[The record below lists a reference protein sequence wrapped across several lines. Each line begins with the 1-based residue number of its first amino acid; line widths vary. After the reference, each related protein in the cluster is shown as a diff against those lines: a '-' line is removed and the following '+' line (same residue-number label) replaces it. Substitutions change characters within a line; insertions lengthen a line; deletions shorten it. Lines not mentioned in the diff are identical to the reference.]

1 MKRALSII
9 ILSTIFILGITTN
22 ATASQPTQESFKKT
36 IRLSEKWMK
45 DHYHATLNGDLFE
58 VTLTE
63 YGYDDVEME
72 LIHQYTGVV
81 FKLKKGDLRR
91 SLNTKDLPR
100 GIYTLKIK
108 DELIFESNT
117 EFKLK

>member
-1 MKRALSII
+1 MNRILSII
-9 ILSTIFILGITTN
+9 ALCTFFIFGSSSN
-22 ATASQPTQESFKKT
+22 VMASQPTQESYKKT
-36 IRLSEKWMK
+36 IRLSEKWLK
-45 DHYHATLNGDLFE
+45 DHYHATLDGDLFE

-81 FKLKKGDLRR
+81 FKLQKGDLRR
-91 SLNTKDLPR
+91 SLNTRDLPR
-100 GIYTLKIK
+100 GVYTLKIK
-108 DELIFESNT
+108 EELIFESNT